1 MNLFLTYVFPG
12 MNSINIL
19 NQDKYKD
26 IALFLVLIPVIN
38 ALNYYLTYSHIRFNW
53 FTLLTFSIDTL
64 VGYAAWLGIRAV
76 ILFLDKKIPY
86 SDLPHKR
93 ILIQLLSTTVMAL
106 LIIILLTELENAI
119 ARDKP
124 VPESFYEFDIFI
136 FISWFFVI
144 NGIYIGLHYFGELRH
159 SETKRDEE
167 KKLRKEGFVVKQGKQ
182 NLSLPF
188 ADIRSMYV
196 EGEYVIL
203 LTANSK
209 KYFLDQSLD
218 KIEQSL
224 PSEWF
229 FRLNRQFILHRQ
241 SISGFKRL
249 DNGKLDVMLYPA
261 DHLPDAIPVSRT
273 RAAAFKTWFQS

>member
-1 MNLFLTYVFPG
+1 MQSPG
-12 MNSINIL
+12 MKGINIL
-19 NQDKYKD
+19 KQDKYKD

-38 ALNYYLTYSHIRFNW
+38 ALNYYLTYTQISFNW

-64 VGYAAWLGIRAV
+64 DGYAAWLGVRTV

-86 SDLPHKR
+86 TDQPLKR
-93 ILIQLLSTTVMAL
+93 ILIQLVSTTVVAL
-106 LIIILLTELENAI
+106 LVIILLTEVVNAI

-124 VPESFYEFDIFI
+124 VPKSFYSFDIFI

-144 NGIYIGLHYFGELRH
+144 NGIYIGLHYFGEWRR
-159 SETKRDEE
+159 SEIERNED

-203 LTANSK
+203 ITVNSK

-218 KIEQSL
+218 KIEQIL
-224 PSEWF
+224 PAEWF

-261 DHLPDAIPVSRT
+261 VHLPATVPVSRT
-273 RAAAFKTWFQS
+273 RAAAFKAWFQ